1 MRKVELYERIRRD
14 HAERGWSIRRLAE
27 EHRVHRRDVRQALLS
42 AQPPPPAP
50 LNRPRPVLGPL
61 VPIIDAILEQD
72 REAPRKQRHTAH
84 RIWERL
90 VSEHGAKIGEPTV
103 RRYVGARKRELY
115 GPSEVMVPQVHDPGV
130 EAEVDLGES
139 WVEFPWGR
147 QKVDFFE
154 MRACASGAAFHWP
167 LRWATQQAFLE
178 AHVRAFSYFGGS
190 FQEVRYDNL
199 SSAVHRVL
207 QGRQR
212 VETERFIVLRSHY
225 LFRAVFCLPGKK
237 GAHEKGGIEG
247 EVGWFRRNRL
257 VPVPRV
263 SGWEELEQLCL
274 AGSTSELGR
283 RLAGRTR
290 TVGEDWAEE
299 RTRLRALPSE
309 PLETRLRLSAEV
321 DQKGRIS
328 VLSNRYS
335 VPVLLSGLSCEV
347 EVSSWEVVVRHRGNE
362 VARHQRD
369 YGRGHDRLLLD
380 HYLEVLRF
388 KPRAFAGSLPLR
400 QAVADGSF
408 PPCYQEL
415 HAQMVSRL
423 GESEGARQV
432 VDVLLLHRRHPA
444 DEVQAAV
451 ERTLAAGVCD
461 FAAVALAVRGHQES
475 RPMVPQL
482 EVLHGLELPV
492 PDCRH
497 YDRLLS
503 GEVR

>member
-14 HAERGWSIRRLAE
+14 HAERGWSVRRLAK
-27 EHRVHRRDVRQALLS
+27 EHRVHRREVRQALLN
-42 AQPPPPAP
+42 AQPPAPAS
-50 LNRPRPVLGPL
+50 LNRLRPVLGPL
-61 VPIIDAILEQD
+61 LPAIDAILEQD
-72 REAPRKQRHTAH
+72 RKAPRKQRHTAH

-90 VSEHGAKIGEPTV
+90 VNEHSAEIAEATV
-103 RRYVGARKRELY
+103 RRYVGGRKRELY
-115 GPSEVMVPQVHDPGV
+115 GPSEVMVPQVHEPGL

-139 WVEFPWGR
+139 WVEFGWGR
-147 QKVDFFE
+147 QKVNFFG

-167 LRWATQQAFLE
+167 LRAVTQQAFLE
-178 AHVRAFSYFGGS
+178 AHVRAFEHFGGS
-190 FQEVRYDNL
+190 FEKVRYDNL
-199 SSAVHRVL
+199 SAAVHRVL

-212 VETERFIVLRSHY
+212 QETERFVVMRSHY
-225 LFRAVFCLPGKK
+225 LFKAVFCLPGEQ

-257 VPVPRV
+257 VPVPEV
-263 SGWEELEQLCL
+263 SCWEELEQLCL
-274 AGSTSELGR
+274 AGSASELRR
-283 RLAGRTR
+283 RLDGRTR
-290 TVGEDWAEE
+290 TVGEDWVEE
-299 RTRLRALPSE
+299 RTRLRGLPSE

-321 DQKGRIS
+321 DQKGRVS

-335 VPVLLSGLSCEV
+335 VPVLLSGLTVEV
-347 EVSSWEVVVRHRGNE
+347 EVSSWEVVVRHRANE

-408 PPCYQEL
+408 PACYQEL
-415 HAQMVSRL
+415 HGKMVSRL
-423 GESEGARQV
+423 GESEGARQM
-432 VDVLLLHRRHPA
+432 VDVLFLHRRHPA
-444 DEVQAAV
+444 VEVRRAV
-451 ERTLAAGVCD
+451 EQTLAAGVCE
-461 FAAVALAVRGHQES
+461 FAAVALAVRGAQES
-475 RPMVPQL
+475 RPTVPHL

-503 GEVR
+503 DEVR

>member
-1 MRKVELYERIRRD
+1 
-14 HAERGWSIRRLAE
+14 
-27 EHRVHRRDVRQALLS
+27 
-42 AQPPPPAP
+42 
-50 LNRPRPVLGPL
+50 VLGPL
-61 VPIIDAILEQD
+61 TPVIDAILEQD
-72 REAPRKQRHTAH
+72 RQAPRKQRHTAH

-90 VSEHGAKIGEPTV
+90 VSEHGAEIAEATV
-103 RRYVGARKRELY
+103 RRYVGSRKRELW
-115 GPSEVMVPQVHDPGV
+115 GAGEVMVPQVHLPGV

-139 WVEFPWGR
+139 WVEFSWGR
-147 QKVDFFE
+147 QKVSFFE

-167 LRWATQQAFLE
+167 LRAVTQQAFLE
-178 AHVRAFSYFGGS
+178 AHVRALEYFNGS
-190 FQEVRYDNL
+190 FEEIRYDNL
-199 SSAVHRVL
+199 SVAVHRVL

-212 VETERFIVLRSHY
+212 QETERFVVLRSHY
-225 LFRAVFCLPGKK
+225 LFKAVFCLPGKR

-257 VPVPRV
+257 VPVPEV

-274 AGSTSELGR
+274 AGSASELGR
-283 RLAGRTR
+283 RLAGRAR

-321 DQKGRIS
+321 DQKGRVS

-335 VPVLLSGLSCEV
+335 VPVLLSGLRVEA

-369 YGRGHDRLLLD
+369 YGRGHDRLRLD

-408 PPCYQEL
+408 PTCYQEL
-415 HAQMVSRL
+415 HARMVVRM
-423 GESEGARQV
+423 GESEGARQM
-432 VDVLLLHRRHPA
+432 VDVLFLHRRHPA
-444 DEVQAAV
+444 TEVRRAV
-451 ERTLAAGVCD
+451 EQTLTAGVCE
-461 FAAVALAVRGHQES
+461 FAGVALAIRGGDEN
-475 RPMVPQL
+475 RPTVPHL

-492 PDCRH
+492 PDCRQ
-497 YDRLLS
+497 YDRLL
-503 GEVR
+503 GEEAR